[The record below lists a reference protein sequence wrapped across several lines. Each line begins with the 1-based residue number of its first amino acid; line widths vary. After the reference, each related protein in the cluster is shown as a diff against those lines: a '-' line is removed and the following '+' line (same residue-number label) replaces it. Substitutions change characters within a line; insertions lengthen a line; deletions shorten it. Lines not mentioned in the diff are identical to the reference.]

1 MRKIGTKGR
10 WKKDFQRKIKLN
22 RLLKM
27 FQQAKSILLF
37 LKAKVGVKKNKA
49 LLKNINMIFLAVKR
63 KQMKM
68 NLNKIELKDTNK
80 ENYHKKKDIKFKN
93 PKKKKIKRKLRA

>member
-1 MRKIGTKGR
+1 
-10 WKKDFQRKIKLN
+10 
-22 RLLKM
+22 
-27 FQQAKSILLF
+27 
-37 LKAKVGVKKNKA
+37 
-49 LLKNINMIFLAVKR
+49 
-63 KQMKM
+63 MKM

>member
-1 MRKIGTKGR
+1 MLYGILSLMRYENSILVQLMRKIGTKGR

-63 KQMKM
+63 K
-68 NLNKIELKDTNK
+68 
-80 ENYHKKKDIKFKN
+80 
-93 PKKKKIKRKLRA
+93 